1 METNNGIKVK
11 IFDLEHGLV
20 EYEDIKFIRIV
31 SKEYNLLIM
40 KDYMPILGEIDG
52 SISFK
57 NEEINVEYN
66 PIRAYYVHSDN
77 VFSLMIK
84 DE

>member
-1 METNNGIKVK
+1 METNDGIKVK

-20 EYEDIKFIRIV
+20 EYDNIKFIRII
-31 SKEYNLLIM
+31 SKDYNLLIM

-57 NEEINVEYN
+57 NEETNVEFD
-66 PIRAYYVHSDN
+66 PIKAYYVHSDN

-84 DE
+84 EE

>member
-52 SISFK
+52 SINFK

>member
-1 METNNGIKVK
+1 METNNDIKVK